1 MYTSLN
7 RRGFLK
13 TTAGAAVIAAT
24 GSPALAA
31 RGVMPVTMRT
41 LNGFWAAGEPP
52 WNVEWQEFLRVA
64 ARAGY
69 AGVDLL
75 PYASMVKDGPE
86 KVRAMLTEL
95 KLKVGFLSSPT
106 NPGVAD
112 EAAFQTAL
120 GRLDEFCQF
129 AAAIGCSRVMT
140 TILSSSDTPKEEWR
154 KVVLGRMRA
163 MSPILERHK
172 IRIAVEN
179 LAPLHF
185 RKRLKYEFLYTVPQ
199 IVALCK
205 EAGPSWALCL
215 DAWHWHHSG
224 GTVKDI
230 LDAGKSQVVVV
241 HIEDA
246 KQQPPEEVLDSQ
258 RLMPGEGVINLDGFL
273 KALKQIGFEGY
284 VSPEP
289 LSRFPVGTSADEVAK
304 KMLEA
309 TIAVMKK
316 AGIKTA

>member
-1 MYTSLN
+1 MNASAN
-7 RRGFLK
+7 RRDFFKAAAG
-13 TTAGAAVIAAT
+13 TAVFAAF
-24 GSPALAA
+24 GSPGLAA
-31 RGVMPVTMRT
+31 SGRMPVTMRT
-41 LNGFWAAGEPP
+41 LKGFWAAGAPP
-52 WNVEWQEFLRVA
+52 WDVGWQEFLGVA

-69 AGVDLL
+69 AGVDSL

-95 KLKVGFLSSPT
+95 KLKVGFLNSPVAL
-106 NPGVAD
+106 GVAD

-120 GRLDEFCQF
+120 KRLDEVCQF
-129 AAAIGCSRVMT
+129 TAAIGCSRLMAT
-140 TILSSSDTPKEEWR
+140 MSSSSDTPKEEWR
-154 KVVLGRMRA
+154 KIVLGRMRA

-172 IRIAVEN
+172 IRVAVEN
-179 LAPLHF
+179 MGPLHI
-185 RKRLKYEFLYTVPQ
+185 RRRLKYEFLYTVPQ

-205 EAGPSWALCL
+205 EAGSGWALCL

-241 HIEDA
+241 HIDDA

-258 RLMPGEGVINLDGFL
+258 RLMPGEGVINLNGFL

-284 VSPEP
+284 LSPEP
-289 LSRFPVGTSADEVAK
+289 LGRFPVGTSADEVAK
-304 KMLEA
+304 KSLEA

-316 AGIKTA
+316 VGIKAA